1 MTCQC
6 VCILQ
11 VAMTHNLF
19 VPLATI
25 SNFHSAS
32 RQVFNSAA
40 KYANAP
46 PKSKMLNLEFLIFI
60 FWEISRAAQE
70 GQVYGWILVQTPP
83 NPAQISTDCMMIF
96 DICVLALAHVIP
108 ESRRSTNSSFPLL
121 ALLRNHTSANPDIQ
135 TTSRTRNAA
144 IKNDIELKRRS
155 PLPRKEGSL
164 TLGLCPTLLYFIYRC
179 TKV

>member
-32 RQVFNSAA
+32 RQVFNPAA
-40 KYANAP
+40 KYANALP
-46 PKSKMLNLEFLIFI
+46 TTKILLNLDIYIFLYFGKSL
-60 FWEISRAAQE
+60 EPHRRAKCMDPE
-70 GQVYGWILVQTPP
+70 VYGWILVQTPP

-135 TTSRTRNAA
+135 TTSRTHNTA
-144 IKNDIELKRRS
+144 IKE
-155 PLPRKEGSL
+155 
-164 TLGLCPTLLYFIYRC
+164 
-179 TKV
+179 

>member
-1 MTCQC
+1 M
-6 VCILQ
+6 
-11 VAMTHNLF
+11 MTHNLF
-19 VPLATI
+19 VVKVPLATI
-25 SNFHSAS
+25 SIFHSAS
-32 RQVFNSAA
+32 RQVFNAAA
-40 KYANAP
+40 KGNFSSIRQRPTHIKDLAQFGHLY
-46 PKSKMLNLEFLIFI
+46 IVI

-135 TTSRTRNAA
+135 TTSRTRNTA
-144 IKNDIELKRRS
+144 IKE
-155 PLPRKEGSL
+155 
-164 TLGLCPTLLYFIYRC
+164 
-179 TKV
+179 